1 MEKYSTKKMPQ
12 IFGERSITINPYI
25 LKILGI
31 NRSRCILRLD
41 QIKLSCVP
49 CRISDKGCKVLLI
62 LSRKEQEFLQ
72 GEEFSSITFHLE
84 IFNPEYDKPIPLFFR
99 AKIEEFQ
106 ELNKRHNQ
114 CLITLSYQYAPQ
126 DYLQLIE
133 YYFLWEMK
141 SAEIYES
148 PLYANKKYPYRD
160 LAEIGFSKHLQ
171 LSLSTGEKVTGR
183 IMSSSV
189 NRIMIYVDLPVLQPL
204 LDSNDLQAEISTSD
218 GVITLNARLIDH
230 SKSAEIADVH
240 FITLELERSSFY
252 INQIK
257 PLLKA

>member
-1 MEKYSTKKMPQ
+1 MELTEAAVFSVWT
-12 IFGERSITINPYI
+12 R
-25 LKILGI
+25 
-31 NRSRCILRLD
+31 
-41 QIKLSCVP
+41 KLSCVP
-49 CRISDKGCKVLLI
+49 CRISDKGCKILLI
-62 LSRKEQEFLQ
+62 LSKKEQEFLLS
-72 GEEFSSITFHLE
+72 EEFSSITFHME

-126 DYLQLIE
+126 DYLRLIE
-133 YYFLWEMK
+133 YYFQWEMK
-141 SAEIYES
+141 SAEFYES
-148 PLYANKKYPYRD
+148 PLYVNQKYPYRD
-160 LAEIGFSKHLQ
+160 LEGIGFSKNLQ

-183 IMSSSV
+183 IMTFSV

-204 LDSNDLQAEISTSD
+204 LDTDEFQVEISASD
-218 GVITLNARLIDH
+218 GIITLNARLIDH